1 MFKFK
6 ANYRSYRA
14 RKVLFQKLR
23 KEALGEL
30 NEFRNQKLKKNQVDY
45 EKIGRVIAVI
55 VVTSTSGFGDD
66 LLSSFIN
73 IAAADS
79 KFELST
85 KSNLTVS
92 YLLLEILR
100 HLESLSTEI
109 SPRLGPGLRL
119 FQKILT
125 LRPECAKI
133 AVQLGAFRIL
143 GSILEQLLPHNSD
156 SFNVLPPRSL
166 AIVDAT
172 IFLLK
177 TVKKIFASKI
187 GIRCFLRD
195 FIGMSNKE
203 SLKHFSFIN
212 KFDRFS
218 EFLKLFKRS
227 KFTVIWLKQC
237 QKVTL
242 SLPKKSLTF

>member
-23 KEALGEL
+23 KEALCEL
-30 NEFRNQKLKKNQVDY
+30 TEFRNQKLKKNKVDY

-55 VVTSTSGFGDD
+55 VVTSSSGFGDD

-73 IAAADS
+73 IAATDT

-100 HLESLSTEI
+100 HLESISTEI

-133 AVQLGAFRIL
+133 AVQLGAFQIL

-172 IFLLK
+172 ISLLK
-177 TVKKIFASKI
+177 TVKKVSASKI
-187 GIRCFLRD
+187 GLRCFLRD

-203 SLKHFSFIN
+203 SLNHFLNMFIQ
-212 KFDRFS
+212 F
-218 EFLKLFKRS
+218 
-227 KFTVIWLKQC
+227 
-237 QKVTL
+237 
-242 SLPKKSLTF
+242 